1 MWPTMYCEN
10 VIQFREMFAAAAKS
24 HCYTL
29 RHAIWKKPPNSLYNH
44 SVQDKSCLVLIPR
57 SSCSQSTSTMHFI
70 ADEPISC
77 GSGIVKTKP
86 QKYVHVEMMF
96 IQQDY
101 QQPAREERKQAFE
114 VILAKYTKIQLLSE
128 CKFKCSSICM
138 DYPLKT
144 DPRGHKEKN

>member
-1 MWPTMYCEN
+1 MNYFCPRRCAFSIPSSIHCHSLSRMRMWPTMYCEN

-44 SVQDKSCLVLIPR
+44 SVQDKSCLFLIPR
-57 SSCSQSTSTMHFI
+57 SSCNQSTSTMHFI
-70 ADEPISC
+70 ADEPILC
-77 GSGIVKTKP
+77 GSGIVKMKP

-101 QQPAREERKQAFE
+101 Q
-114 VILAKYTKIQLLSE
+114 
-128 CKFKCSSICM
+128 
-138 DYPLKT
+138 
-144 DPRGHKEKN
+144 